1 MRRTLIGVLG
11 ALALTAIPAAPALAA
26 HESMNQ
32 AVFAPTAAAPPGA
45 SGTATINYVAGRSA
59 EEPFTFWTSRI
70 RVRDLTPDTLYNV
83 VALAPPPMET
93 VLNTRKFCTFKTNSR
108 GDGVCT
114 QQFFTLRALARLQV
128 RTYDGVPA
136 NPAPS
141 PAGDVAGGTPVLQA
155 VRVPPKVIDDNAT
168 GGDVRPGP
176 GQIVSTGGCREPDPT
191 ATNKNCL

>member
-1 MRRTLIGVLG
+1 MRKTMIATLLG
-11 ALALTAIPAAPALAA
+11 ALAVAALAALPALAA

-32 AVFAPTAAAPPGA
+32 AVFAPTAAAPDA
-45 SGTATINYVAGRSA
+45 SGTATINYVAGKSE
-59 EEPFTFWTSRI
+59 EEPFTFWTA
-70 RVRDLTPDTLYNV
+70 RVQVQGLAPNTTYSV
-83 VALAPPPMET
+83 VALAPPSLEA
-93 VLNTRKFCTFKTNSR
+93 VLNTRKLCTFTTNDR

-114 QQFFTLRALARLQV
+114 AQFFTLRALARLQV
-128 RTYDGVPA
+128 RTFDGSPA

-141 PAGDVAGGTPVLQA
+141 LAGDVVGGMAVLQA
-155 VRVPPKVIDDNAT
+155 VRVPPKTVDDNAT

>member
-1 MRRTLIGVLG
+1 MRKRFFVG
-11 ALALTAIPAAPALAA
+11 AVVVAAVAALPALAA

-32 AVFAPTAAAPPGA
+32 AVFAPTAAASGA
-45 SGTATINYVAGRSA
+45 SGTATINYVAGKSE
-59 EEPFTFWTSRI
+59 EEPFTFWTAHV
-70 RVRDLTPDTLYNV
+70 RVENLAPNMIYNV
-83 VALAPPPMET
+83 VALAPPPTET
-93 VLNTRKFCTFKTNSR
+93 VLNTRKFCTFRTNAR

-128 RTYDGVPA
+128 RTFDGVAA

-141 PAGDVAGGTPVLQA
+141 PTGDLAAGAVVLQA
-155 VRVPPKVIDDNAT
+155 VRVQPKAIDDNAT

-191 ATNKNCL
+191 ATNKHCL